1 MKKRRQLPPLTDEQA
16 ALSLTVI
23 PLAVKLVAKALRRR
37 GPVDPDLVLDIAHDA
52 VTFAVSNWNPVRG
65 KLTTCT
71 GWYVRFALR
80 DHLIVRKKTVR
91 AVSFGLLMDAEGRE
105 EGKTYDP
112 EDADG
117 PAPDASALHAERLRL
132 LELVKRRL
140 PPLWFAALWLTAGL
154 GLTLDA
160 AGRRMGISHE
170 RVRQLRNAA
179 LAMARRS
186 TALRK
191 AVAS

>member
-1 MKKRRQLPPLTDEQA
+1 MKKRVKLPPLTDEQS

-37 GPVDPDLVLDIAHDA
+37 GVIDPDLVLDIAHDA
-52 VTFAVSNWNPVRG
+52 VTVAVLKWDPSRAM
-65 KLTTCT
+65 LSTCT
-71 GWYVRFALR
+71 GWYVRAALR
-80 DHLIVRKKTVR
+80 DHAIVRKRTVR

-105 EGKTYDP
+105 EGETYDP

-117 PAPDASALHAERLRL
+117 PAPDASLLHSERLRL

-160 AGRRMGISHE
+160 AGQRMGISHE